1 MDWGLGSRALGG
13 GGGGFGFWVQDDKS
27 NGVLKGSWNLVTRV
41 IIRVTLLI
49 TTYNPN

>member
-1 MDWGLGSRALGG
+1 MHVCVLSVPGKGDGSSAIWCLGSLGT
-13 GGGGFGFWVQDDKS
+13 
-27 NGVLKGSWNLVTRV
+27 VLKGSWDLVSRV